1 MKKKTATKK
10 AQTKKQP
17 DRTENTKPTRTRGLC
32 ECGALVNT
40 DFPWM
45 QVHKPGCRRKG
56 VTAADFEA
64 LAKVNRK
71 VAKTASKVDA
81 LRRELDL

>member
-1 MKKKTATKK
+1 MKKKAATKK

-45 QVHKPGCRRKG
+45 QVHKPDC
-56 VTAADFEA
+56 AAQLNAD
-64 LAKVNRK
+64 N
-71 VAKTASKVDA
+71 DW
-81 LRRELDL
+81 LRS